1 MSCHK
6 HIEFPIIGLASKNIV
21 VLITRHANNY
31 GSNYFTEKAFYC
43 CKCCSSFIMKSM
55 LCRDIIYFIVIIF
68 KSCKF
73 IAVLLIHIEQFECRP
88 GVFDTTLCNQD

>member
-21 VLITRHANNY
+21 VFITRHATNY

-43 CKCCSSFIMKSM
+43 C
-55 LCRDIIYFIVIIF
+55 
-68 KSCKF
+68 
-73 IAVLLIHIEQFECRP
+73 LLFFVYNEEHA
-88 GVFDTTLCNQD
+88 L